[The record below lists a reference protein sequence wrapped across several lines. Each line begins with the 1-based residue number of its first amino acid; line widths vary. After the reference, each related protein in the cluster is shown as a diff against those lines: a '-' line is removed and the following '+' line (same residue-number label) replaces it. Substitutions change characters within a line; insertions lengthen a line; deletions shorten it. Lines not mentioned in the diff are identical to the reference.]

1 MSDRYSTNQFYNFS
15 NYEDER
21 FKGDNPTAVGTD
33 DNPAF
38 IWPSANT
45 RNAANKSN
53 FPTQRGYMR
62 MISEGYNDAAAKQLS
77 QRRFHF
83 QFNPDVLMRSVEST
97 QGTQY
102 WMNQDPAQFIS
113 PIPGNANFAFDFI
126 LNREAEVA
134 SRSYRS
140 GYDGSVVPASS
151 KSSSLPGEVF
161 VQSAV
166 NTNSRGFSPPSAVVK
181 PSASTGYSQEAV
193 VDIGVLADLFVFDQ
207 IIGQGMNQGVINL
220 FKNKTS
226 ELIQAFNDN
235 INKTGDKAQT
245 TDEQD
250 KPPVTSSITK
260 EDVARLNNFLTGNMS
275 NSAFLISQPV
285 RVVFSSLFMVE
296 GFITNSQVVFNKFN
310 QSMVPTQCTVS
321 VQMTAMYIG
330 FATRNTFLT
339 NTLRGAIVDT
349 GTTVVGGTDEQKEQQ
364 SVTELSNGLYKD
376 IKSDNLNFGL
386 NPNKKLKVSDLFE
399 KGDNNITK
407 LTVQALTSK
416 ALRTYIQDGLIA
428 DVQASIALKVT
439 YKGVNGQKTPNTFFD
454 VGDVVYETQSS
465 TKSLGKISDQTA
477 VVSAEFEFAKRTFNA
492 DQIWDKNENAKYQ
505 MDAKITFTLI
515 TNLQDIGAKQV
526 ATVVKDFNYGEGI
539 EGDDFDLNP
548 KVKE

>member
-1 MSDRYSTNQFYNFS
+1 
-15 NYEDER
+15 
-21 FKGDNPTAVGTD
+21 
-33 DNPAF
+33 
-38 IWPSANT
+38 
-45 RNAANKSN
+45 
-53 FPTQRGYMR
+53 
-62 MISEGYNDAAAKQLS
+62 
-77 QRRFHF
+77 
-83 QFNPDVLMRSVEST
+83 
-97 QGTQY
+97 
-102 WMNQDPAQFIS
+102 
-113 PIPGNANFAFDFI
+113 
-126 LNREAEVA
+126 
-134 SRSYRS
+134 
-140 GYDGSVVPASS
+140 
-151 KSSSLPGEVF
+151 
-161 VQSAV
+161 
-166 NTNSRGFSPPSAVVK
+166 
-181 PSASTGYSQEAV
+181 
-193 VDIGVLADLFVFDQ
+193 
-207 IIGQGMNQGVINL
+207 
-220 FKNKTS
+220 
-226 ELIQAFNDN
+226 
-235 INKTGDKAQT
+235 
-245 TDEQD
+245 
-250 KPPVTSSITK
+250 
-260 EDVARLNNFLTGNMS
+260 
-275 NSAFLISQPV
+275 
-285 RVVFSSLFMVE
+285 
-296 GFITNSQVVFNKFN
+296 
-310 QSMVPTQCTVS
+310 MVPTQCTVS